1 MSAGYTEV
9 CGCPGKVVCHWPHS
23 LLVDFVLLNIVSIIM
38 NKTMMIVRLR
48 ISVSIVLSRIEMMIA
63 MMINMMV
70 SLAVGGDIW
79 ACGGRRGGRGA
90 GTPRHTSTI
99 L

>member
-9 CGCPGKVVCHWPHS
+9 CGCPGKVICHWQHS
-23 LLVDFVLLNIVSIIM
+23 LLVDFVLLNIVSMIM

-79 ACGGRRGGRGA
+79 ATVEGGEGGVG
-90 GTPRHTSTI
+90 GQGHTDT
-99 L
+99 LQL